1 MPNISLSNMKTQESI
16 QDEVSETYEKI
27 PIKDDV
33 GGGYLFSRL
42 LKCPDCGKS
51 IVRKVSKGPKNGNPY
66 VYYICNS
73 YKNYKTCTKHSL
85 RHDLLEEAVL
95 ISIQKHIDVLM
106 DMDKVIKKFDNLPN
120 AREQLLDY
128 KKSMKEKDDEF
139 KTVQHYKRSL
149 YESLKD
155 EIITIQEYKDIKK
168 EYEEQEVVL
177 KTSIKNIQNEIQKIQ
192 KESSKDDPCMDHL
205 KKYKNIKYL
214 TRELLSEL
222 IQVIYIYE
230 DKRIKIQFNFVD
242 EYKILAKNLEEYI
255 RHFEI

>member
-1 MPNISLSNMKTQESI
+1 MPNISLQSIDTQPKT

-27 PIKDDV
+27 PIKDDT
-33 GGGYLFSRL
+33 GAYLFSRL

-51 IVRKVSKGPKNGNPY
+51 IVRKVSRGPKNGNPY

-95 ISIQKHIDVLM
+95 ISIQKHIDVLV

-128 KKSMKEKDDEF
+128 KKSMKEKQDDVI
-139 KTVQHYKRSL
+139 KVHHYKRSL

-155 EIITIQEYKDIKK
+155 EIITMEEYRDIKK
-168 EYEEQEVVL
+168 EYEEQEIEL
-177 KTSIKNIQNEIQKIQ
+177 KTSMKNIQNEIHKIE
-192 KESSKDDPCMDHL
+192 KESNKDDPCMDHL
-205 KKYKNIKYL
+205 KKYKNIKFL

-222 IQVIYIYE
+222 IKVIYIYE
-230 DKRIKIQFNFVD
+230 DKRIKIHFNFVD
-242 EYKILAKNLEEYI
+242 EYKILAKNLEDYI
-255 RHFEI
+255 SRFEI